1 MNKLKTTFW
10 FALIMLNVFTL
21 DTFAAEANLSF
32 RRNPEDSRF
41 NFHATD
47 ANSKLRVRVAE
58 QYHLEP
64 GIQAER
70 RNQFIEAY
78 GHWDFI
84 LRWVPNHI
92 PVLRKMIDLVIL
104 YKRPDLVLPY
114 LEEAQAFCPTCANVA
129 TVYGIYY
136 QRVGQ
141 PDKAI
146 EKYKKALEI
155 DEYSID
161 AHYNLGLV
169 LVEKGKLAEA
179 NDHAQLAYEYGH
191 RLPGLRTKLQK
202 AGAWKP
208 KPAATEG
215 DAKVDPKADPKT
227 DAKVDAKVDPGTA
240 TKPVTEKAAPAN
252 TPSTATP
259 PPSTTPAIQP

>member
-1 MNKLKTTFW
+1 MLKLKTILGCLLIAANF
-10 FALIMLNVFTL
+10 FALTPVM
-21 DTFAAEANLSF
+21 AEGIPPF
-32 RRNPEDSRF
+32 RKNPEDSRF
-41 NFHATD
+41 SYYATD
-47 ANSKLRVRVAE
+47 ENSKLRVRVAE
-58 QYHLEP
+58 QYHLDLA
-64 GIQAER
+64 IQAER
-70 RNQFIEAY
+70 RNQFAEAFH
-78 GHWDFI
+78 HWDFI

-92 PVLRKMIDLVIL
+92 PVLRKLIDLVVL
-104 YKRPDLVLPY
+104 NKRADLAVPY
-114 LEEAQAFCPTCANVA
+114 LDEALAFCPTCANVA

-169 LVEKGKLAEA
+169 LVEKGKFAEA

-202 AGAWKP
+202 AGAWKA
-208 KPAATEG
+208 KPAATE
-215 DAKVDPKADPKT
+215 VDPKVNPKS
-227 DAKVDAKVDPGTA
+227 DAKVDPGA
-240 TKPVTEKAAPAN
+240 TMKPVTEKAAPEN
-252 TPSTATP
+252 TPSAAAP
-259 PPSTTPAIQP
+259 PPTSTTPAIQP